1 MKNIFDASLQ
11 YTHFFKS
18 EYLNL
23 LGVFVPST
31 EKIVLIKTCF
41 SYTCMYLHIASYKD
55 QVNRALIFFFLK
67 KKSFEFNL
75 TEDICLQYFFLL

>member
-18 EYLNL
+18 EFLNL

-31 EKIVLIKTCF
+31 EKIVLVKTYF
-41 SYTCMYLHIASYKD
+41 YYTCMYLHIASYKD
-55 QVNRALIFFFLK
+55 QVNRALIFLK
-67 KKSFEFNL
+67 KKKF
-75 TEDICLQYFFLL
+75 